1 MRPVN
6 EWLDEYAG
14 SHQNPTNKLLHW
26 ICVPVIVISVIG
38 MLWALPVPAVFDR
51 ISPALNWGT
60 AMLVMA
66 VVYYLF
72 LSVPLALGMIVVSL
86 AVTSL
91 LRWLDSHA
99 VPLWQLSLVAFA
111 NAWVGQFVG
120 HQVEGRKPSFLKDV
134 QFLLIG
140 PLWLLGHV
148 YRRLGWRV

>member
-6 EWLDEYAG
+6 EWLDEYAE

-38 MLWALPVPAVFDR
+38 ILWALPVPAVFDK

-60 AMLVMA
+60 AMLAMA

-91 LRWLDSHA
+91 LRWLDSQA
-99 VPLWQLSLVAFA
+99 VPLWQLSLVAFVS
-111 NAWVGQFVG
+111 AWVGQFVG
-120 HQVEGRKPSFLKDV
+120 HRVEGRKPSFLKDV

-140 PLWLLGHV
+140 PMWLLGHV
-148 YRRLGWRV
+148 YRRLGWRI